1 MLFDVTA
8 LNILCRTIIRVGPAY
23 GTSGATPFDTLC
35 ALTGK
40 TLNVASS
47 MLDLLHMHCNKSHS
61 SGTPFKGGPP
71 WPLRRTRL
79 KREFIDE

>member
-8 LNILCRTIIRVGPAY
+8 LNILCRTIIRVEPAY
-23 GTSGATPFDTLC
+23 GTSGAIPFDTLC

-47 MLDLLHMHCNKSHS
+47 MLNLLHMHCNRLHS
-61 SGTPFKGGPP
+61 SGTPFEASLY
-71 WPLRRTRL
+71 WLLRRALL